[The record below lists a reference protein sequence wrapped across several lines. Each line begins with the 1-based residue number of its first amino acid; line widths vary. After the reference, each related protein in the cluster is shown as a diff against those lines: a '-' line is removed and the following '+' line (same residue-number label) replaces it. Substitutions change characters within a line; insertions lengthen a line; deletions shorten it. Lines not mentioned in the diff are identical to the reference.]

1 MVTSTTTP
9 NYWKEEAMKNNQLLN
24 NYYDSCNAL
33 LEAFCKKHYFDY
45 EDARQSWVAGGVG
58 EIVCCGDYYFNMDV
72 IVTDLKEDA
81 PEEELIKWY
90 DYNTECSFFGINGCN
105 YHSWLKGCP
114 KLSEN
119 EIEEIRQ
126 YQKIVED
133 AKKQL
138 DECVS
143 KYKERGF

>member
-1 MVTSTTTP
+1 MNKP
-9 NYWKEEAMKNNQLLN
+9 DDNARLLQA
-24 NYYDSCNAL
+24 YYGSCNAL
-33 LEAFCKKHYFDY
+33 LEAFCEKHDFDY
-45 EDARQSWVAGGVG
+45 EDAKQSWVAGCVG

-138 DECVS
+138 DECIT
-143 KYKERGF
+143 KYKEGGF